1 MLFKRKIVCL
11 IGVVHASVIDK
22 GSEKLLSLCVNRFSG
37 STVLGSLKG
46 NRAGSDSGCF
56 VDLGKNEIAL
66 NWCMEAGNQVTL
78 MCTAVCADHRAS
90 CVSANAIG
98 DCPLTFDPFFE
109 CCPVF
114 LGILI
119 CDHSFPP
126 ERKNTKISIILFYM
140 IKKKLYRGKKAYII
154 IITRLCLEEMI
165 MQEKLVIVPKKQQ
178 VDIRQE

>member
-11 IGVVHASVIDK
+11 IGVVHASVIDE
-22 GSEKLLSLCVNRFSG
+22 GSEKLLSLCVNCFSG

-46 NRAGSDSGCF
+46 NRFGSDSGCF
-56 VDLGKNEIAL
+56 IDLGKNEIAL

-109 CCPVF
+109 CWPVF

-119 CDHSFPP
+119 CDYSFPP

-140 IKKKLYRGKKAYII
+140 IKKKLYRGKKAYTIN
-154 IITRLCLEEMI
+154 ITRLCLEEMI
-165 MQEKLVIVPKKQQ
+165 MLEKLVIVPKKQR

>member
-1 MLFKRKIVCL
+1 
-11 IGVVHASVIDK
+11 
-22 GSEKLLSLCVNRFSG
+22 
-37 STVLGSLKG
+37 
-46 NRAGSDSGCF
+46 
-56 VDLGKNEIAL
+56 
-66 NWCMEAGNQVTL
+66 MEAGNQVPL
-78 MCTAVCADHRAS
+78 VCTAVCADHRAS

-119 CDHSFPP
+119 CDHSFFLLN
-126 ERKNTKISIILFYM
+126 EKYENFYYLILHD
-140 IKKKLYRGKKAYII
+140 KKEVVQREKAYII
-154 IITRLCLEEMI
+154 IITKFCLEEMI